1 LSPPQPAIV
10 PTSNTVNTP
19 VTHQRKSIMENRI
32 AGKTAGFRDS
42 KNKDRLIT
50 LHLRLVHFIVQ
61 IQRIQTEQDLLM
73 KDLIGRG
80 VAIDQRLI
88 RHATTTLRWHDLGKA
103 ELLNTEGHL

>member
-1 LSPPQPAIV
+1 
-10 PTSNTVNTP
+10 
-19 VTHQRKSIMENRI
+19 MENRI

-80 VAIDQRLI
+80 VAIDQRVI
-88 RHATTTLRWHDLGKA
+88 RHATTRQEHP
-103 ELLNTEGHL
+103 